1 MNTPRDKVDHL
12 LKGGCKQ
19 IAVLD
24 DSGDA
29 VVGFN
34 QYPQKEKPDPIKPKR
49 EQILKFF
56 TIAPAGEYEI
66 VGRTSPRA
74 QPVRIPHNHL
84 SGEKVTTNEEQ
95 PIHTPLAEPMEQ
107 VLTYKEALRM
117 ATEIA
122 ELRSEIARLK
132 ADNAALQAELDEI
145 ASDLEAE
152 SEQNLADE
160 NLNSVTKIVETGLPM
175 VIALADKWFAL
186 QEQKVNAMQQRP
198 MYQAP
203 PRPMPNN
210 QEQDYDPYQSF

>member
-74 QPVRIPHNHL
+74 QPIRIPHVNNA
-84 SGEKVTTNEEQ
+84 GEKVEIAEQ
-95 PIHTPLAEPMEQ
+95 PITMAEPMEQ

-132 ADNAALQAELDEI
+132 AENTKLQVELDEI
-145 ASDLEAE
+145 ASDLEME

>member
-12 LKGGCKQ
+12 LKGGCRQ

-24 DSGDA
+24 DSGEP

-34 QYPQKEKPDPIKPKR
+34 QYPQKDKPDPIKPKR

-66 VGRTSPRA
+66 VGRTAPRA
-74 QPVRIPHNHL
+74 QPIRIPHINKA
-84 SGEKVTTNEEQ
+84 GEKVEIEEQ
-95 PIHTPLAEPMEQ
+95 PTITMAEPMEQ

-132 ADNAALQAELDEI
+132 AENAALQAELDEI

-160 NLNSVTKIVETGLPM
+160 NLNSVTKIVETGLP
-175 VIALADKWFAL
+175 VILGLADKWFSL
-186 QEQKVNAMQQRP
+186 QEQKIAAMKQQP
-198 MYQAP
+198 MYQRP
-203 PRPMPNN
+203 PQMPNN
-210 QEQDYDPYQSF
+210 QEQEYDPYQSF

>member
-12 LKGGCKQ
+12 LKGGCRQ

-24 DSGDA
+24 DSGEP

-34 QYPQKEKPDPIKPKR
+34 QYPQKDKPDPIKPKR

-66 VGRTSPRA
+66 VGRTAPRA
-74 QPVRIPHNHL
+74 QPIRIPHINKA
-84 SGEKVTTNEEQ
+84 GEKVEIEEQ
-95 PIHTPLAEPMEQ
+95 PTITMAEPMEQ

-132 ADNAALQAELDEI
+132 AENASLQAELDEI

-160 NLNSVTKIVETGLPM
+160 NLNSVTKIVETGLP
-175 VIALADKWFAL
+175 VILGLADKWFSL
-186 QEQKVNAMQQRP
+186 QEQKIAAINQQRP

-203 PRPMPNN
+203 PQMPNN
-210 QEQDYDPYQSF
+210 QEQEYDPYQSF

>member
-12 LKGGCKQ
+12 LKGGCRQ

-24 DSGDA
+24 DSGEP

-34 QYPQKEKPDPIKPKR
+34 QYPQKDKPDPIKPKR

-66 VGRTSPRA
+66 VGRTAPRA
-74 QPVRIPHNHL
+74 QPIRIPHINKA
-84 SGEKVTTNEEQ
+84 GEKVEIEEQ
-95 PIHTPLAEPMEQ
+95 PTITMAEPMEQ

-132 ADNAALQAELDEI
+132 AENASLQAELDEI

-160 NLNSVTKIVETGLPM
+160 NLNSVTKIVETGLP
-175 VIALADKWFAL
+175 VILGLADKWFSL
-186 QEQKVNAMQQRP
+186 QEQKIAAMKQQP
-198 MYQAP
+198 MYQRP
-203 PRPMPNN
+203 PQMPNN
-210 QEQDYDPYQSF
+210 QEQEHDPYQSF